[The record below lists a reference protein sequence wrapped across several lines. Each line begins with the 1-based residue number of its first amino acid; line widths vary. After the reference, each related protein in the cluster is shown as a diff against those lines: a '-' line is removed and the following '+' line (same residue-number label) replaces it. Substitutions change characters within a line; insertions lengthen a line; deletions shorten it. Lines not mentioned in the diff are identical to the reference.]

1 MSTSTVEPAA
11 SPDNSMRSS
20 KTSSSKAQSSASH
33 TNVTQQRLPS
43 PICWHEGMLLS
54 PHHFQQNQQYWE
66 GQLSRMVAALSPNF
80 WGVGALS
87 IDYAALLEGEVNI
100 LRIMAILPDGLVVD
114 YDANIDD
121 PLTVTLGD
129 ISSDGVTVQLAVPIQ
144 VPGSASERSEIQ
156 RYFSRDDQPR
166 IDENTGDNEK
176 ILPRLI
182 PKISLQISDR
192 VSSRYIGLPLFRV
205 LKPEGGSVQ
214 LDPNYCPPLLSI
226 GADKFRAGNE
236 DMVGPK
242 PIQQQAK
249 DLALVIRH
257 KAMQLAGVAEGGEHL
272 GHHINQRHH
281 RWIRAMV
288 QDLAAFELVADSSE
302 STPRA
307 LYESLIRM
315 VGPISELAPNNI
327 PPRFSPYHHD
337 DSLPAMKQAMNYIKA
352 QVNRVNLNYT
362 TLSFEQKRDGVFTLL
377 FEKSWEGKDLVIEV
391 CPTNNGSREG
401 VKNWIESSRIASANL
416 HKDLSDRRLL
426 GAKADFIE
434 RDDKSEIVPAP
445 NNALFRIKADK
456 RFMSSEAKLVIVA
469 TSRKVQEDRPQ
480 TILVHVAHD

>member
-1 MSTSTVEPAA
+1 
-11 SPDNSMRSS
+11 
-20 KTSSSKAQSSASH
+20 
-33 TNVTQQRLPS
+33 
-43 PICWHEGMLLS
+43 MLLS

-66 GQLSRMVAALSPNF
+66 GQLRRMVTVLSPNF
-80 WGVGALS
+80 WGVGTLS

-121 PLTVTLGD
+121 PLTVSLGD
-129 ISSDGVTVQLAVPIQ
+129 ISSNAVTVQLVLPIQ

-156 RYFSRDDQPR
+156 RYFSRDDQPC

-176 ILPRLI
+176 VLPRLV
-182 PKISLQISDR
+182 PKFSLQLTDR

-226 GADKFRAGNE
+226 GADKRRAGNE
-236 DMVGPK
+236 DIVGPK

-249 DLALVIRH
+249 ELALVIRH
-257 KAMQLAGVAEGGEHL
+257 KAMQLAGVAEDGEHL
-272 GHHINQRHH
+272 GHHINLRHH

-288 QDLAAFELVADSSE
+288 QDLAAFELVADSSD

-327 PPRFSPYHHD
+327 PPRFPPYCHD
-337 DSLPAMKQAMNYIKA
+337 DCLPALKQVMHYIKT

-377 FEKSWEGKDLVIEV
+377 FEKSWEGKDLIIEV

-426 GAKADFIE
+426 GAKAHFIE
-434 RDDKSEIVPAP
+434 RDNKSEIVPAP
-445 NNALFRIKADK
+445 NNALFRIQSDK

-480 TILVHVAHD
+480 TILVHIAHE

>member
-1 MSTSTVEPAA
+1 
-11 SPDNSMRSS
+11 
-20 KTSSSKAQSSASH
+20 
-33 TNVTQQRLPS
+33 
-43 PICWHEGMLLS
+43 
-54 PHHFQQNQQYWE
+54 
-66 GQLSRMVAALSPNF
+66 
-80 WGVGALS
+80 
-87 IDYAALLEGEVNI
+87 
-100 LRIMAILPDGLVVD
+100 
-114 YDANIDD
+114 
-121 PLTVTLGD
+121 
-129 ISSDGVTVQLAVPIQ
+129 VPK
-144 VPGSASERSEIQ
+144 
-156 RYFSRDDQPR
+156 F
-166 IDENTGDNEK
+166 
-176 ILPRLI
+176 
-182 PKISLQISDR
+182 SLQISDR

-236 DMVGPK
+236 DIVGPK

-249 DLALVIRH
+249 ELALVIRH
-257 KAMQLAGVAEGGEHL
+257 KAMQLAGVAEDGEHL

-288 QDLAAFELVADSSE
+288 QDLAAFELVADSPD
-302 STPRA
+302 STPRN

-315 VGPISELAPNNI
+315 VGPISELAPNSI
-327 PPRFSPYHHD
+327 PPRFPPYHHD
-337 DSLPAMKQAMNYIKA
+337 DSLPAIKQVIQYIKA

-377 FEKSWEGKDLVIEV
+377 FEKSWEGKDLIIEA
-391 CPTNNGSREG
+391 CPRNNGSRDG

-426 GAKADFIE
+426 GAKTDSIE

-456 RFMSSEAKLVIVA
+456 RFMSSGAKLVIVA
-469 TSRKVQEDRPQ
+469 TSRKVQDDRPKN
-480 TILVHVAHD
+480 ILVHIAHE